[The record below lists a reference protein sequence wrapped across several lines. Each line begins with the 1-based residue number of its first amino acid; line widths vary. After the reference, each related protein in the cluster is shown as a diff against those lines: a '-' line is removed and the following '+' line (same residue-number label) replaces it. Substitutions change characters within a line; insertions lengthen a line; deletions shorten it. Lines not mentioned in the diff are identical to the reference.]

1 MVLVARGKKE
11 NCVRSQY
18 SSFFFQAFK
27 NIVQYCITIKEKITL
42 LVATLSHKYLIW
54 KFVLCSHKRTIG
66 RRENYGSVSC
76 VRFGVGFSASLCCI
90 KVIQIHV
97 RPSNPSMLSI
107 KINISFYKNMFQHI
121 FVPVMFKHVLCN
133 CQKRYYWCKHLCI
146 ILKYKNLNIWLYCF
160 FCL

>member
-1 MVLVARGKKE
+1 M
-11 NCVRSQY
+11 
-18 SSFFFQAFK
+18 
-27 NIVQYCITIKEKITL
+27 
-42 LVATLSHKYLIW
+42 
-54 KFVLCSHKRTIG
+54 LCSHKRTIG
-66 RRENYGSVSC
+66 RCENYGSVSC

-160 FCL
+160 FCLIKNMLISMRKFTFINWCMSVVVHMYRTCTK

>member
-1 MVLVARGKKE
+1 MVLVARGKRRKLFKE
-11 NCVRSQY
+11 PVLVI
-18 SSFFFQAFK
+18 FFFK
-27 NIVQYCITIKEKITL
+27 HLKTSYSINVLHVPIKEKITL
-42 LVATLSHKYLIW
+42 LLATLSHKYLIK
-54 KFVLCSHKRTIG
+54 KFVLCSHKRTIE

-133 CQKRYYWCKHLCI
+133 CQKRYY
-146 ILKYKNLNIWLYCF
+146 
-160 FCL
+160 